1 MRKSADSYKQASIEG
16 REGAGGLSD
25 NFLKQAQIIP

>member
-16 REGAGGLSD
+16 REGAGGFVRQLPKTSS
-25 NFLKQAQIIP
+25 K